1 MPASHRLVERAPAAP
16 RLRSTLVRRA
26 ALALAVLVVVSGV
39 LAARVDA
46 FIYWST
52 SGTGSPSIG
61 RANTDGSDAN
71 NTFAFT
77 QDIAEGVAVDSVYIY
92 WTNSQLGTIGRA
104 FLNGSNVN
112 QGWLPVGGL
121 PEGLALDG
129 RHIYWTNGGDA
140 GQSTIGRADID
151 GTNIDDSF
159 ITGATFDTGGLDP
172 NGVALD
178 KPRTHIYWGNGTS
191 GTIGS
196 ANLDNNGDV
205 SEIDQSFV
213 SGAGVVLGVAV
224 DPDNVFWADG
234 LTDTVGAANLGSRFP
249 NTSFISATDGI
260 DGVAVDN
267 TFVYWT
273 NSSLVRPQS
282 SSIGR
287 AELSGQNAN
296 QQFIALP
303 PDTSPVAVAVDPGLT
318 TSPPPT
324 IASLIDE
331 VTEEGLPHG
340 TERSLLAKLEGAQR
354 KLDAGNVGG
363 ACGSLGAYI
372 NQVRAQ
378 AGKRFETDYAEVLIL
393 AATAVRES
401 ISC

>member
-1 MPASHRLVERAPAAP
+1 MPGSHGLVERAAAAP
-16 RLRSTLVRRA
+16 RLRAMLVRRA

-39 LAARVDA
+39 LAARADA

-52 SGTGSPSIG
+52 SGTSSPSIG
-61 RANTDGSDAN
+61 RANTDGSDPN
-71 NTFAFT
+71 NTFVFT
-77 QDIAEGVAVDSVYIY
+77 QDIAQGVAVDSVYIY
-92 WTNSQLGTIGRA
+92 WTNSRLGTIGRA

-112 QGWLPVGGL
+112 QGWLHVGGF
-121 PEGLALDG
+121 PQGLALDG
-129 RHIYWTNGGDA
+129 RHIYWTNSGDPE
-140 GQSTIGRADID
+140 QSTIGRADID

-159 ITGATFDTGGLDP
+159 ITGATFDTGDLEP
-172 NGVALD
+172 NGVAVD
-178 KPRTHIYWGNGTS
+178 NPRTHIYWGNGTS

-213 SGAGVVLGVAV
+213 SGADVVLGVAV
-224 DPDNVFWADG
+224 DPDTVFWADG
-234 LTDTVGAANLGSRFP
+234 LTDTVGAANLSSRFP

-273 NSSLVRPQS
+273 NSN
-282 SSIGR
+282 SIGR

-296 QQFIALP
+296 QQFIVLP

-318 TSPPPT
+318 TPLPPT
-324 IASLIDE
+324 IASIIDE

-354 KLDAGNVGG
+354 KLDAGNVRG

-372 NQVRAQ
+372 NEVRAQ
-378 AGKRFETDYAEVLIL
+378 AGKKLETDYAETLAL

-401 ISC
+401 IGC